1 MGKFKKEIEF
11 HKKKLHDSFVTRKKQ
26 DNWFKCLPS
35 LYKYRMWF
43 NYKGMIEKSIV
54 ERCYKTRNVYQTFNH
69 IFVSILSKQEAM
81 NSTKIQLIVKL
92 KFQTSTC

>member
-1 MGKFKKEIEF
+1 
-11 HKKKLHDSFVTRKKQ
+11 
-26 DNWFKCLPS
+26 
-35 LYKYRMWF
+35 
-43 NYKGMIEKSIV
+43 MIEKSIV